1 MRITS
6 KGQLT
11 IPAKLRLRLGLLP
24 GTDVVSEKIDGGI
37 LIRSAAIPSDLMEER
52 LRNARGVAARGPST
66 EEIMPWT
73 RGEKP

>member
-6 KGQLT
+6 RGQLT

-24 GTDVVSEKIDGGI
+24 GTDVVFKEIDGGI
-37 LIRSAAIPSDLMEER
+37 LIRSATVPSDLMEER
-52 LRNARGVAARGPST
+52 LRNARGVAATGPST
-66 EEIMPWT
+66 EESMQWT